1 MTSLLIKMIIYF
13 GTIFNKIFWKNCKIF
28 SLLGLPLKVG
38 ESIWSEICWK
48 YVNIFLRNSWENL
61 GKIFRNW
68 FWRTFLW
75 KFPRISTTL
84 VNIFSVYSPELVTK
98 NSLELITRNF
108 LDRVMRSS
116 PEWGREIPRNG
127 LREIPLNFC
136 QHFHRIFL

>member
-1 MTSLLIKMIIYF
+1 M
-13 GTIFNKIFWKNCKIF
+13 
-28 SLLGLPLKVG
+28 
-38 ESIWSEICWK
+38 ESQYGQKYAK
-48 YVNIFLRNSWENL
+48 YVKIFLRNSWENL

-136 QHFHRIFL
+136 QHISPDFPVKDSWEFRKCPVKISRNWIPTLWHKKVLKC